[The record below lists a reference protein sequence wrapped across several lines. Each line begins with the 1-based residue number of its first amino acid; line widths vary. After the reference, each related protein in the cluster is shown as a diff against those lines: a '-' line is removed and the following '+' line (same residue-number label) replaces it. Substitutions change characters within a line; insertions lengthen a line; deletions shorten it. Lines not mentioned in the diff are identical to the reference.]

1 MTDLNQITVSGNMVH
16 DIGERDIQKIG
27 ETTKLTITIA
37 NNKSVKQNGEWTT
50 KANFFDIVLWGKLAD
65 NLKPYLVKGKGLAV
79 VGKLD
84 QDRWE
89 KEGKK
94 GSKIYIT
101 ADSIKLLGGREENVD
116 KPAMPDNDLGFPE
129 DIPYE
134 QKEEP
139 TF

>member
-1 MTDLNQITVSGNMVH
+1 MGDIFIAFLKSLLYTLVLGTVLYFV
-16 DIGERDIQKIG
+16 GEALPRKP
-27 ETTKLTITIA
+27 
-37 NNKSVKQNGEWTT
+37 
-50 KANFFDIVLWGKLAD
+50 FHAD
-65 NLKPYLVKGKGLAV
+65 KFPFRPY
-79 VGKLD
+79 
-84 QDRWE
+84 RWE